1 MERRSREQRDRIPD
15 PHDTKKARG
24 PCDPQCPRRRLD
36 GGPSVMTHSLRGRL
50 LIGFTLMIVS
60 TGVVAGAVGFQWAF
74 DEAIEM
80 QDSILT
86 QIGALALNTRFQN
99 DAPINRGVDAEAQV
113 TIEELGDRPSG
124 KPDARALWTLQ
135 DGLHVVPRDQ
145 KPWRI
150 LLGTG
155 PDVSRFAIGQATA
168 IREEIARDSAFHII
182 LPLAVLAP
190 CLMLVIA
197 IVVWQSLRPIVQL
210 AGQLDA
216 RRASDLG
223 KLSQEGTPRELHPF
237 IASIN
242 RLLERIDTMMEQQR
256 RFVSDAAHELRTPIT
271 AISLQAENLNQVEL
285 PPGSR
290 DRLSALKHGAR
301 RTTHLLEQL
310 LALARYD
317 MASTPQVPVTSL
329 DHCAKEV
336 VSDCMGSAMERGV
349 DLGFAMIEAS
359 PVRAEP
365 AMLSSVVH
373 NLIDN
378 ALRHP
383 PPGGRVDVGIYREA
397 AHVIFQIEDT
407 GPGIPASDLERVFEP
422 FVRGSRPTE
431 EGTDLGLS
439 IVKRIVE
446 QIEGSVTLENVPKS
460 GLRVTVSFPLVE
472 ETA

>member
-1 MERRSREQRDRIPD
+1 M
-15 PHDTKKARG
+15 K
-24 PCDPQCPRRRLD
+24 
-36 GGPSVMTHSLRGRL
+36 HSLRGRL
-50 LIGFTLMIVS
+50 LIGLTLMIVS
-60 TGVVAGAVGFQWAF
+60 TGLVAGAVGFQWAF

-99 DAPINRGVDAEAQV
+99 DAPINSGVDAEAQV
-113 TIEELGDRPSG
+113 TIEELGDRPGGTS
-124 KPDARALWTLQ
+124 DARSLWGLQ
-135 DGLHVVPRDQ
+135 DGLHVVSRDQ
-145 KPWRI
+145 QPWRV
-150 LLGTG
+150 LLRTR
-155 PDVSRFAIGQATA
+155 PDGSRFAIGQATA
-168 IREEIARDSAFHII
+168 IRDEIARDSALHIV

-197 IVVWQSLRPIVQL
+197 IVVWQSLRPMVQL

-216 RRASDLG
+216 RRPDDLSR
-223 KLSQEGTPRELHPF
+223 LSQEGTPRELHPF

-242 RLLERIDTMMEQQR
+242 RLLERIRNLMDQQR
-256 RFVSDAAHELRTPIT
+256 RFVADAAHELRTPIT
-271 AISLQAENLNQVEL
+271 AISLQAENLSQVEL
-285 PPGSR
+285 PPDSR
-290 DRLSALKHGAR
+290 DRLAALKNGAR
-301 RTTHLLEQL
+301 RTAHLLEQL

-317 MASTPQVPVTSL
+317 MESAPDAPVTSL
-329 DHCAKEV
+329 DRCAKEV
-336 VSDCMGSAMERGV
+336 VSDCMCTAMDRGV
-349 DLGFAMIEAS
+349 DLGFAIIEPS
-359 PVRAEP
+359 LVRGEP
-365 AMLSSVVH
+365 AMLSSVIH

-378 ALRHP
+378 ALRHTP
-383 PPGGRVDVGIYREA
+383 QGGRVDVGIYREG
-397 AHVIFQIEDT
+397 AHVILQIEDT

-431 EGTDLGLS
+431 EGTGLGLS

>member
-1 MERRSREQRDRIPD
+1 
-15 PHDTKKARG
+15 
-24 PCDPQCPRRRLD
+24 
-36 GGPSVMTHSLRGRL
+36 MTHSLRGRL

-124 KPDARALWTLQ
+124 KPDTRALWTLQ

-145 KPWRI
+145 KPWRV
-150 LLGTG
+150 LLGTR
-155 PDVSRFAIGQATA
+155 PDGSRFAIGQATA
-168 IREEIARDSAFHII
+168 IRDEIARDSAFHII

-271 AISLQAENLNQVEL
+271 AISLQAENLSQVEL
-285 PPGSR
+285 PPDSR
-290 DRLSALKHGAR
+290 DRVVALKNGAR
-301 RTTHLLEQL
+301 RTAHLLEQL

-317 MASTPQVPVTSL
+317 MESAPEIPVTSL
-329 DHCAKEV
+329 DCCAKDV
-336 VSDCMGSAMERGV
+336 VSDFMSLAMDRGV
-349 DLGFAMIEAS
+349 DFGFAIIEPS
-359 PVRAEP
+359 PVRGEP

-373 NLIDN
+373 NLVDN
-378 ALRHP
+378 ALRHTP
-383 PPGGRVDVGIYREA
+383 QGGRVDVGIYREGA
-397 AHVIFQIEDT
+397 RVVLQVEDT
-407 GPGIPASDLERVFEP
+407 GPGIPVSDLERVFEP
-422 FVRGSRPTE
+422 FVRGSRPAG
-431 EGTDLGLS
+431 EGSGLGLS

-446 QIEGSVTLENVPKS
+446 RLKGSVTLENVPKS
-460 GLRVTVSFPLVE
+460 GLRVTVSFPAAE
-472 ETA
+472 EVA

>member
-1 MERRSREQRDRIPD
+1 
-15 PHDTKKARG
+15 
-24 PCDPQCPRRRLD
+24 
-36 GGPSVMTHSLRGRL
+36 MTHSLRGRL

-124 KPDARALWTLQ
+124 KPDTRALWTLQ

-145 KPWRI
+145 KPWRV
-150 LLGTG
+150 LLGTR
-155 PDVSRFAIGQATA
+155 PDGSRFAIGQATA
-168 IREEIARDSAFHII
+168 IRDEIARDSAFHII

-242 RLLERIDTMMEQQR
+242 RLLERIQTMMEQQR

-271 AISLQAENLNQVEL
+271 AISLQAENLSQVEL
-285 PPGSR
+285 PPDSR
-290 DRLSALKHGAR
+290 DRVVALKNGAR
-301 RTTHLLEQL
+301 RTAHLLEQL

-317 MASTPQVPVTSL
+317 MESAPEIPVTSL
-329 DHCAKEV
+329 DCCAKDV
-336 VSDCMGSAMERGV
+336 VSDFMSLAMDRGV
-349 DLGFAMIEAS
+349 DFGFAIIEPS
-359 PVRAEP
+359 PVRGEP

-373 NLIDN
+373 NLVDN
-378 ALRHP
+378 ALRHTP
-383 PPGGRVDVGIYREA
+383 QGGRVDVGIYREGA
-397 AHVIFQIEDT
+397 RVVLQVEDT
-407 GPGIPASDLERVFEP
+407 GPGIPVSDLERVFEP
-422 FVRGSRPTE
+422 FVRGSRPAG
-431 EGTDLGLS
+431 EGSGLGLS

-446 QIEGSVTLENVPKS
+446 RLKGSVTLENVPKS
-460 GLRVTVSFPLVE
+460 GLRVTVSFPAAE
-472 ETA
+472 EVA

>member
-1 MERRSREQRDRIPD
+1 
-15 PHDTKKARG
+15 
-24 PCDPQCPRRRLD
+24 
-36 GGPSVMTHSLRGRL
+36 MTHSLRGRL
-50 LIGFTLMIVS
+50 LIGLTLMIVS
-60 TGVVAGAVGFQWAF
+60 TGLVAGAVGFQWAF

-99 DAPINRGVDAEAQV
+99 DAPINSGVDAEAQV
-113 TIEELGDRPSG
+113 TIEELGDRPGGTS
-124 KPDARALWTLQ
+124 DARSLWGLQ
-135 DGLHVVPRDQ
+135 DGLHVVSRDQ
-145 KPWRI
+145 QPWRV
-150 LLGTG
+150 LLRTR
-155 PDVSRFAIGQATA
+155 PDGSRFAIGQATA
-168 IREEIARDSAFHII
+168 IRDEIARDSALHIV

-197 IVVWQSLRPIVQL
+197 IVVWQSLRPMVQL

-216 RRASDLG
+216 RRPDDLSR
-223 KLSQEGTPRELHPF
+223 LSQEGTPRELHPF

-242 RLLERIDTMMEQQR
+242 RLLERIRNLMDQQR
-256 RFVSDAAHELRTPIT
+256 RFVADAAHELRTPIT
-271 AISLQAENLNQVEL
+271 AISLQAENLSQVEL
-285 PPGSR
+285 PPDSR
-290 DRLSALKHGAR
+290 DRLAALKNGAR
-301 RTTHLLEQL
+301 RTAHLLEQL

-317 MASTPQVPVTSL
+317 MESAPDAPVTSL
-329 DHCAKEV
+329 DRCAKEV
-336 VSDCMGSAMERGV
+336 VSDCMCTAMDRGV
-349 DLGFAMIEAS
+349 DLGFAIIEPS
-359 PVRAEP
+359 LVRGEP
-365 AMLSSVVH
+365 AMLSSVIH

-378 ALRHP
+378 ALRHTP
-383 PPGGRVDVGIYREA
+383 QGGRVDVGIYREG
-397 AHVIFQIEDT
+397 AHVILQIEDT

-431 EGTDLGLS
+431 EGTGLGLS

>member
-1 MERRSREQRDRIPD
+1 M
-15 PHDTKKARG
+15 K
-24 PCDPQCPRRRLD
+24 
-36 GGPSVMTHSLRGRL
+36 HSLRGRL
-50 LIGFTLMIVS
+50 LIGLTLMIVS
-60 TGVVAGAVGFQWAF
+60 TGLVAGAVGFQWAF

-99 DAPINRGVDAEAQV
+99 DAPINSGVDVEAQV
-113 TIEELGDRPSG
+113 TIEELGDRPGGTS
-124 KPDARALWTLQ
+124 DARSLWGLQ
-135 DGLHVVPRDQ
+135 DGLHVVSRDQ
-145 KPWRI
+145 QPWRV
-150 LLGTG
+150 LLRTR
-155 PDVSRFAIGQATA
+155 PDGSRFAIGQATA
-168 IREEIARDSAFHII
+168 IRDEIARDSALHIV

-197 IVVWQSLRPIVQL
+197 IVVWQSLRPMVQL

-216 RRASDLG
+216 RRPDDLSR
-223 KLSQEGTPRELHPF
+223 LSQEGTPRELHPF

-242 RLLERIDTMMEQQR
+242 RLLERIRNLMDQQR
-256 RFVSDAAHELRTPIT
+256 RFVADAAHELRTPIT
-271 AISLQAENLNQVEL
+271 AISLQAENLSQVEL
-285 PPGSR
+285 PPDSR
-290 DRLSALKHGAR
+290 DRLAALKNGAR
-301 RTTHLLEQL
+301 RTAHLLEQL

-317 MASTPQVPVTSL
+317 MESAPDAPVTSL
-329 DHCAKEV
+329 DRCAKEV
-336 VSDCMGSAMERGV
+336 VSDCMCTAMDRGV
-349 DLGFAMIEAS
+349 DLGFAIIEPS
-359 PVRAEP
+359 LVRGEP
-365 AMLSSVVH
+365 AMLSSVIH

-378 ALRHP
+378 ALRHTP
-383 PPGGRVDVGIYREA
+383 QGGRVDVGIYREG
-397 AHVIFQIEDT
+397 AHVILQIEDT

-431 EGTDLGLS
+431 EGTGLGLS

>member
-1 MERRSREQRDRIPD
+1 
-15 PHDTKKARG
+15 
-24 PCDPQCPRRRLD
+24 
-36 GGPSVMTHSLRGRL
+36 MTHSLRGRL

-124 KPDARALWTLQ
+124 KPDTRALWTLQ

-145 KPWRI
+145 KPWRV
-150 LLGTG
+150 LLGTR
-155 PDVSRFAIGQATA
+155 PDGSRFAIGQATA
-168 IREEIARDSAFHII
+168 IRDEIARDSAFHII

-271 AISLQAENLNQVEL
+271 AISLQAENLSQVEL
-285 PPGSR
+285 PPDSR
-290 DRLSALKHGAR
+290 DRVVALKNGAR
-301 RTTHLLEQL
+301 RTAHLLEQL

-317 MASTPQVPVTSL
+317 MESAPEIPVTSL
-329 DHCAKEV
+329 DCCAKDV
-336 VSDCMGSAMERGV
+336 VSDFMSLAMDRGV
-349 DLGFAMIEAS
+349 DFGFAIIEPS
-359 PVRAEP
+359 PVRGEP
-365 AMLSSVVH
+365 ATLSSVVH
-373 NLIDN
+373 NLVDN
-378 ALRHP
+378 ALRHTP
-383 PPGGRVDVGIYREA
+383 QGGRVDVGIYREGA
-397 AHVIFQIEDT
+397 RVILQVEDT
-407 GPGIPASDLERVFEP
+407 GPGIPVSDLERVFEP
-422 FVRGSRPTE
+422 FVRGSRPAG
-431 EGTDLGLS
+431 EGSGLGLS

-446 QIEGSVTLENVPKS
+446 RLKGSVTLENVPKS
-460 GLRVTVSFPLVE
+460 GLRVTVSFPAAE
-472 ETA
+472 EVA

>member
-1 MERRSREQRDRIPD
+1 
-15 PHDTKKARG
+15 
-24 PCDPQCPRRRLD
+24 
-36 GGPSVMTHSLRGRL
+36 MTHSLRGRL
-50 LIGFTLMIVS
+50 LIGLTAMIVS
-60 TGVVAGAVGFQWAF
+60 TGLIAGGLGFQWAF

-80 QDSILT
+80 QDSTLN
-86 QIGALALNTRFQN
+86 QIGALARTTRFQN
-99 DAPINRGVDAEAQV
+99 DMPINSGVDAEAEV
-113 TIEELGDRPSG
+113 TIEELGNRPNGSSN
-124 KPDARALWTLQ
+124 ARSLWNLQ
-135 DGLHVVPRDQ
+135 DGLHVVSRDQ
-145 KPWRI
+145 KPWRV
-150 LLGTG
+150 LLGTR
-155 PDVSRFAIGQATA
+155 PDGSRFAIGQATA
-168 IREEIARDSAFHII
+168 MRDEIARDSAFHIV

-197 IVVWQSLRPIVQL
+197 LVVWQSLQPMVQL
-210 AGQLDA
+210 AAQLDA
-216 RRASDLG
+216 RRPDDLSR
-223 KLSQEGTPRELHPF
+223 LSGEGTPRELHPF

-242 RLLERIDTMMEQQR
+242 RLLERIHAMMDQQR
-256 RFVSDAAHELRTPIT
+256 RFVADAAHELRTPIT

-285 PPGSR
+285 PPNSR

-378 ALRHP
+378 ALRHT
-383 PPGGRVDVGIYREA
+383 PPGGRVDVGIYREG
-397 AHVIFQIEDT
+397 AHVILQIEDT

-422 FVRGSRPTE
+422 FVRGSRPAE
-431 EGTDLGLS
+431 DGTGLGLS
-439 IVKRIVE
+439 IVKRILE
-446 QIEGSVTLENVPKS
+446 QIKGSVALENVPKS
-460 GLRVTVSFPLVE
+460 GLRVTVCFPSVE
-472 ETA
+472 EVA